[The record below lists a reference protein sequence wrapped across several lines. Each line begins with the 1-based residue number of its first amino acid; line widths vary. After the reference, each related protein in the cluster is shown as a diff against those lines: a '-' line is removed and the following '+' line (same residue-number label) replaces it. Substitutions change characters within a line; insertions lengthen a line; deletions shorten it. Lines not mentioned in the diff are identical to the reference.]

1 MSSNKR
7 KSTNAKKNL
16 NNNRLNHD
24 QQFSINNL
32 EKRDLRTQWDKL
44 VQQTWD
50 TVKNERKYKT
60 MKLSDFKGVILTFF
74 NFVTRV

>member
-1 MSSNKR
+1 MSSKKR

-16 NNNRLNHD
+16 NNNRPNYD

-50 TVKNERKYKT
+50 TVKNERK
-60 MKLSDFKGVILTFF
+60 
-74 NFVTRV
+74 

>member
-74 NFVTRV
+74 SFVTRV

>member
-7 KSTNAKKNL
+7 KATNAKKNY
-16 NNNRLNHD
+16 NNNRPSHD